1 MFLLKN
7 LVSSISKVTQDLGNI
22 VSITPVVNTGSS
34 VNVNVSDINIANVST
49 TGLLSNVISTVTDT
63 VSHTSTDLVSNVVG
77 TVTGTVGSTSP
88 IDTVTN
94 IIGGVTGGV
103 TGNPLEVVT
112 DIIGGVTGGVV
123 GGTSPI
129 SPVIDVVQGGIDILQ
144 GVESLKTEI
153 INTGIDTVA
162 DTIIGVLP
170 QAEHPVSEIA
180 DLGTLTFETSRDTVN
195 GALEVVSDLVGGDI
209 QGATE
214 NATGI
219 LGTLIQ
225 NGSTATG
232 IVTDILGGVTGTI
245 GGVTGGVDGNPLEV
259 ITDIIGSVTGGVGG
273 DNPLGVVTDI
283 IGGVTGGI
291 IGGGTSPI
299 SPVID
304 VVQGGIDILQGVES
318 LKTEIINTGIDT
330 VADTIIGVL
339 PQAEHPV
346 SEIADLG
353 TLTFET
359 SRDTVN
365 GALEVV
371 SDLVGGDIQG
381 ATENATGILGT
392 LIQNGSTATGI
403 VTDILGGVTGTIG
416 GVTGGIGGD
425 NPLGV
430 VTDII
435 GGVTGGIGGDNPLGV
450 VTDIIGGVTGGIG
463 GDNPLGVVT
472 DIIGGVTGGIGGD
485 NPLGVVTDIIGG
497 VTGGIGGDNPL
508 GVVTDIIGGVTGGI
522 IGGGTSPISPVI
534 DVVQGGIDILQGVES
549 LKTEIINTGIDTVA
563 DTIIGILPQAEHPV
577 SEIADLGTLTFETSR
592 DTVNGALEVV
602 SDLVGGDIQGATE
615 SATGILDT
623 LITNGTTATGL
634 VTEIIGGVTGTIGGV
649 TGGDSP
655 LGLVTDLL
663 GGLTGSVGG
672 DSPLGV
678 VTDLL
683 GGLTGSVGGDSPLGV
698 VTDLLGGLTG
708 GVTGGT
714 DNPIGIVTDIVGSL
728 TGGVTGEGSLD
739 VISNL
744 LGGLTGGSLLG
755 GVTSTVSSVTNTTH
769 TIVPTSL
776 LTDNFLEN
784 SFNTV

>member
-22 VSITPVVNTGSS
+22 ISVNTTVTGGSS
-34 VNVNVSDINIANVST
+34 VEGQISTSGLLSDTLSTVTNTLTTTT
-49 TGLLSNVISTVTDT
+49 TGLISDTVSTVTG
-63 VSHTSTDLVSNVVG
+63 SI
-77 TVTGTVGSTSP
+77 GSTSP
-88 IDTVTN
+88 VDTVTN
-94 IIGGVTGGV
+94 IIGGVTGGID
-103 TGNPLEVVT
+103 L
-112 DIIGGVTGGVV
+112 
-123 GGTSPI
+123 GTSPI

-153 INTGIDTVA
+153 INTGIETVA

-170 QAEHPVSEIA
+170 QTEHPVSEIADLGTLTFETSRDTVNGTLEVISDLVGGDIQGATESATGVVETLITNGTTATGIVTEVVGSITDVVGGVTGGVDGNPLEVITDIIGGVTGGVDGNPLEVITDIIGGVTGGVDGNPLEVITDIIGGVTGGIGDGTSPISPVIDVVQGGIDIVQGVESLKTEIINTGIDTVADTIIGILPQTEYPVSDLA

-214 NATGI
+214 SATGI
-219 LGTLIQ
+219 LDTLIT
-225 NGSTATG
+225 NGTTATG
-232 IVTDILGGVTGTI
+232 IINNIIGGATSGDSPLGVVTDII

-259 ITDIIGSVTGGVGG
+259 ITDIIGGVTGGVDG
-273 DNPLGVVTDI
+273 NPLEVITDI
-283 IGGVTGGI
+283 IGGVTGGVD
-291 IGGGTSPI
+291 GNP
-299 SPVID
+299 
-304 VVQGGIDILQGVES
+304 
-318 LKTEIINTGIDT
+318 
-330 VADTIIGVL
+330 
-339 PQAEHPV
+339 
-346 SEIADLG
+346 
-353 TLTFET
+353 
-359 SRDTVN
+359 
-365 GALEVV
+365 LEV
-371 SDLVGGDIQG
+371 I
-381 ATENATGILGT
+381 
-392 LIQNGSTATGI
+392 
-403 VTDILGGVTGTIG
+403 
-416 GVTGGIGGD
+416 
-425 NPLGV
+425 
-430 VTDII
+430 TDII
-435 GGVTGGIGGDNPLGV
+435 GGVTGGVDGNPLEV
-450 VTDIIGGVTGGIG
+450 ITDIIGGVTGG
-463 GDNPLGVVT
+463 
-472 DIIGGVTGGIGGD
+472 
-485 NPLGVVTDIIGG
+485 
-497 VTGGIGGDNPL
+497 
-508 GVVTDIIGGVTGGI
+508 

-634 VTEIIGGVTGTIGGV
+634 VTEIIGGLTGTIGGV
-649 TGGDSP
+649 TGGDSS

-663 GGLTGSVGG
+663 GGLTGSVDG
-672 DSPLGV
+672 DSPLG
-678 VTDLL
+678 L
-683 GGLTGSVGGDSPLGV
+683 

-728 TGGVTGEGSLD
+728 TGGVTGEGGLD

-755 GVTSTVSSVTNTTH
+755 GVTSTVSNVTNTTH

>member
-1 MFLLKN
+1 MCLVYQVKTSCFFSTHHISTSGLLSDT
-7 LVSSISKVTQDLGNI
+7 LSTA
-22 VSITPVVNTGSS
+22 TNTLTTT
-34 VNVNVSDINIANVST
+34 T
-49 TGLLSNVISTVTDT
+49 TGL
-63 VSHTSTDLVSNVVG
+63 VSNAVG
-77 TVTGTVGSTSP
+77 TVTGSIGSTSP
-88 IDTVTN
+88 VDTVTNIIGGVTGGISSGNPLETVTN

-103 TGNPLEVVT
+103 T
-112 DIIGGVTGGVV
+112 

-144 GVESLKTEI
+144 GVESLKTDI
-153 INTGIDTVA
+153 INTGIETVA
-162 DTIIGVLP
+162 GTIIGVLP
-170 QAEHPVSEIA
+170 QTEHPVSEIA

-209 QGATE
+209 SGATAS
-214 NATGI
+214 ATGI
-219 LGTLIQ
+219 VETLIN
-225 NGSTATG
+225 NGTTATG
-232 IVTDILGGVTGTI
+232 IVTGVVGSVTDVVGGVTGGVGGNPLEVVTDII
-245 GGVTGGVDGNPLEV
+245 GGVTGGVGGNPLE
-259 ITDIIGSVTGGVGG
+259 
-273 DNPLGVVTDI
+273 VVTDI

-291 IGGGTSPI
+291 GGGTSPI
-299 SPVID
+299 SPVVD

-330 VADTIIGVL
+330 VADTIISIL
-339 PQAEHPV
+339 PQTEHPV

-371 SDLVGGDIQG
+371 SDLVGGDISG
-381 ATENATGILGT
+381 ATESATGILGT
-392 LIQNGSTATGI
+392 LITNGSTATGL
-403 VTDILGGVTGTIG
+403 VTEILGGVTGTIG
-416 GVTGGIGGD
+416 GVTGGVGGNPLEIVTDIIGGVTGGVGG
-425 NPLGV
+425 NPLEVVTDIIGGVTGGVGGNPLEVVTDIIGGVTGGVGGNPLEV

-435 GGVTGGIGGDNPLGV
+435 GGVTGGIGG
-450 VTDIIGGVTGGIG
+450 
-463 GDNPLGVVT
+463 
-472 DIIGGVTGGIGGD
+472 
-485 NPLGVVTDIIGG
+485 
-497 VTGGIGGDNPL
+497 
-508 GVVTDIIGGVTGGI
+508 
-522 IGGGTSPISPVI
+522 GTSPISPVV

-549 LKTEIINTGIDTVA
+549 LKTDIINTGIDTVA
-563 DTIIGILPQAEHPV
+563 DTIIGILPQVEHPV

-602 SDLVGGDIQGATE
+602 SDLVGGDISGATE
-615 SATGILDT
+615 SASGILGT
-623 LITNGTTATGL
+623 LITNGSTATGL
-634 VTEIIGGVTGTIGGV
+634 VTEILGGVTGTIGGV
-649 TGGDSP
+649 T
-655 LGLVTDLL
+655 
-663 GGLTGSVGG
+663 GG

-728 TGGVTGEGSLD
+728 TGGVTGQGGLD

-769 TIVPTSL
+769 TIVPQSL
-776 LTDNFLEN
+776 LTDNFLDN
-784 SFNTV
+784 SFHTV

>member
-1 MFLLKN
+1 MFLLKT

-22 VSITPVVNTGSS
+22 ISVNTNVTGGSS
-34 VNVNVSDINIANVST
+34 VDGHISTSGLLSDTLSTATNTLTTTT
-49 TGLLSNVISTVTDT
+49 TGL
-63 VSHTSTDLVSNVVG
+63 VSDAVG
-77 TVTGTVGSTSP
+77 TVTGSIGSTSP
-88 IDTVTN
+88 VDTVTN
-94 IIGGVTGGV
+94 IIGGVTGGISG
-103 TGNPLEVVT
+103 GNPLETVT
-112 DIIGGVTGGVV
+112 NIIGGVTGGIDL
-123 GGTSPI
+123 GTSPI
-129 SPVIDVVQGGIDILQ
+129 APVIDVVQGGIDILQ

-153 INTGIDTVA
+153 INTGIETVA
-162 DTIIGVLP
+162 DAIIGVLP
-170 QAEHPVSEIA
+170 QTEHPVSEIA

-214 NATGI
+214 SATGI
-219 LGTLIQ
+219 LDTLIT
-225 NGSTATG
+225 NGTTATG
-232 IVTDILGGVTGTI
+232 IVTGVVGSVTDVVGGVTGGVDGNPLEVITDII

-259 ITDIIGSVTGGVGG
+259 ITDIIG
-273 DNPLGVVTDI
+273 
-283 IGGVTGGI
+283 GVTGG

-330 VADTIIGVL
+330 VADTIISIL
-339 PQAEHPV
+339 PQTEHPV
-346 SEIADLG
+346 SDLADLG

-365 GALEVV
+365 GALETV

-381 ATENATGILGT
+381 ATESATGILGT
-392 LIQNGSTATGI
+392 LITNGTTATGI
-403 VTDILGGVTGTIG
+403 VNNIIG
-416 GVTGGIGGD
+416 GVTSGD
-425 NPLGV
+425 SPLGV

-435 GGVTGGIGGDNPLGV
+435 GGVTGGVGGNPLEV
-450 VTDIIGGVTGGIG
+450 ITDIIGGVTGGVDG
-463 GDNPLGVVT
+463 NPLEVIT
-472 DIIGGVTGGIGGD
+472 DIIGGVTGG
-485 NPLGVVTDIIGG
+485 
-497 VTGGIGGDNPL
+497 
-508 GVVTDIIGGVTGGI
+508 

-634 VTEIIGGVTGTIGGV
+634 LTEILGGVTGTIGGA
-649 TGGDSP
+649 
-655 LGLVTDLL
+655 
-663 GGLTGSVGG
+663 
-672 DSPLGV
+672 
-678 VTDLL
+678 
-683 GGLTGSVGGDSPLGV
+683 TGSVGGDSPLGV

-708 GVTGGT
+708 GVTGGDSPLGVVT
-714 DNPIGIVTDIVGSL
+714 DLLGGVTGGVGGDNPIGIVTDIVGSL
-728 TGGVTGEGSLD
+728 TGGVTGGSGLD

-769 TIVPTSL
+769 TIVPSSL

>member
-49 TGLLSNVISTVTDT
+49 TSLLSNVISTVTDT
-63 VSHTSTDLVSNVVG
+63 VSNTTTDLVSNVVG
-77 TVTGTVGSTSP
+77 TVTGTVGSTNP

-153 INTGIDTVA
+153 INTGIETVA
-162 DTIIGVLP
+162 DAVIGVLP

-214 NATGI
+214 SATGI
-219 LGTLIQ
+219 LDTLIT
-225 NGSTATG
+225 NGTTATG
-232 IVTDILGGVTGTI
+232 IVTGVAGSVTDVI

-259 ITDIIGSVTGGVGG
+259 ITDIIGGVTGGVGG

-435 GGVTGGIGGDNPLGV
+435 GGI
-450 VTDIIGGVTGGIG
+450 
-463 GDNPLGVVT
+463 
-472 DIIGGVTGGIGGD
+472 TGGIGGD

>member
-1 MFLLKN
+1 MFLLTN
-7 LVSSISKVTQDLGNI
+7 LVSSISKITQDLGNI
-22 VSITPVVNTGSS
+22 VSVNTTVTGSS
-34 VNVNVSDINIANVST
+34 SIEGQIST
-49 TGLLSNVISTVTDT
+49 SGLLSDTLSTVTNT
-63 VSHTSTDLVSNVVG
+63 LTTTTIGLVSDAVG
-77 TVTGTVGSTSP
+77 TVTGNIGSTSP
-88 IDTVTN
+88 VDTVTN
-94 IIGGVTGGV
+94 IIGGVTGGID
-103 TGNPLEVVT
+103 L
-112 DIIGGVTGGVV
+112 
-123 GGTSPI
+123 GTSPI
-129 SPVIDVVQGGIDILQ
+129 APVIDVVQGGIDILQ

-170 QAEHPVSEIA
+170 QTEHPVSEIADLGTLTFETSRDTVNGTLEVISDLVGGDIQGATESATGVVETLITNGTTATGIVTDVVGSITDVVGGVTGGVDGNPLEVITDIIGGVTGGVDVNPLEVITDIIGGVTGGIGDGTSPIAPVIDVVQGGIDILQGVESLKTEIINTGIDTVADTIIGILPQTEYPVSDLA

-214 NATGI
+214 SATGI
-219 LGTLIQ
+219 LDTLIT
-225 NGSTATG
+225 NGTTATG
-232 IVTDILGGVTGTI
+232 IINNIIGGATSGDSPLGVVTDIIGGVTGGVSGNPLEIVTDII

-259 ITDIIGSVTGGVGG
+259 ITDIIGGVTGGVDG
-273 DNPLGVVTDI
+273 NPLEVITDI
-283 IGGVTGGI
+283 IGGVTGGVDGNPLEVI
-291 IGGGTSPI
+291 TDIIGGVTGGIGGGTSPI

-330 VADTIIGVL
+330 VADTII
-339 PQAEHPV
+339 
-346 SEIADLG
+346 S
-353 TLTFET
+353 
-359 SRDTVN
+359 
-365 GALEVV
+365 
-371 SDLVGGDIQG
+371 
-381 ATENATGILGT
+381 
-392 LIQNGSTATGI
+392 
-403 VTDILGGVTGTIG
+403 
-416 GVTGGIGGD
+416 
-425 NPLGV
+425 
-430 VTDII
+430 
-435 GGVTGGIGGDNPLGV
+435 
-450 VTDIIGGVTGGIG
+450 
-463 GDNPLGVVT
+463 
-472 DIIGGVTGGIGGD
+472 
-485 NPLGVVTDIIGG
+485 
-497 VTGGIGGDNPL
+497 
-508 GVVTDIIGGVTGGI
+508 
-522 IGGGTSPISPVI
+522 
-534 DVVQGGIDILQGVES
+534 
-549 LKTEIINTGIDTVA
+549 
-563 DTIIGILPQAEHPV
+563 ILPQAEHPV
-577 SEIADLGTLTFETSR
+577 SELADLGTLTFETSR

-634 VTEIIGGVTGTIGGV
+634 VTEIIGGLTGTIGGV
-649 TGGDSP
+649 TGGDSS

-663 GGLTGSVGG
+663 GGLTGSVDG
-672 DSPLGV
+672 DNPLG
-678 VTDLL
+678 L
-683 GGLTGSVGGDSPLGV
+683 

-728 TGGVTGEGSLD
+728 TGGVTGEGGLD

>member
-1 MFLLKN
+1 MFLLKT

-22 VSITPVVNTGSS
+22 ISVNTNVTGGSS
-34 VNVNVSDINIANVST
+34 VDGHISTSGLLSDTLSTATNTLTTTT
-49 TGLLSNVISTVTDT
+49 TGL
-63 VSHTSTDLVSNVVG
+63 VSDAVG
-77 TVTGTVGSTSP
+77 TVTGSIGSTSP
-88 IDTVTN
+88 VDTVTN
-94 IIGGVTGGV
+94 IIGGVTGGI
-103 TGNPLEVVT
+103 
-112 DIIGGVTGGVV
+112 DR
-123 GGTSPI
+123 GTSPI
-129 SPVIDVVQGGIDILQ
+129 APVIDVVQGGIDILQ

-153 INTGIDTVA
+153 INTGIETVA
-162 DTIIGVLP
+162 DAIIGVLP
-170 QAEHPVSEIA
+170 QTEHPVSEIA

-214 NATGI
+214 STTGI
-219 LGTLIQ
+219 LDTLIT
-225 NGSTATG
+225 NGTTATG
-232 IVTDILGGVTGTI
+232 IVTGVVGSVTDVVGGVTGGVNGNPLEVITDII

-259 ITDIIGSVTGGVGG
+259 ITDIIG
-273 DNPLGVVTDI
+273 
-283 IGGVTGGI
+283 GVTGG

-330 VADTIIGVL
+330 VADTIISIL
-339 PQAEHPV
+339 PQTEHPV
-346 SEIADLG
+346 SDLADLG

-365 GALEVV
+365 GALETV

-381 ATENATGILGT
+381 ATESATGILDT
-392 LIQNGSTATGI
+392 LITNGTTATGI
-403 VTDILGGVTGTIG
+403 VNNIIG
-416 GVTGGIGGD
+416 GVTSGD
-425 NPLGV
+425 SPLGV

-435 GGVTGGIGGDNPLGV
+435 GGVTGGVGGNPLEV
-450 VTDIIGGVTGGIG
+450 ITDIIGGVTGGVDG
-463 GDNPLGVVT
+463 NPLEVIT
-472 DIIGGVTGGIGGD
+472 DIIGGVTGGVDG
-485 NPLGVVTDIIGG
+485 NPLEVITDIIGG
-497 VTGGIGGDNPL
+497 VTGG
-508 GVVTDIIGGVTGGI
+508 

-602 SDLVGGDIQGATE
+602 SDLVGGDIQSATE
-615 SATGILDT
+615 SATGILGT

-634 VTEIIGGVTGTIGGV
+634 LTEILGGVTGTIGGA
-649 TGGDSP
+649 
-655 LGLVTDLL
+655 
-663 GGLTGSVGG
+663 
-672 DSPLGV
+672 
-678 VTDLL
+678 
-683 GGLTGSVGGDSPLGV
+683 TGSVGGDSPLGV

-708 GVTGGT
+708 GVTGGESPLGVVT
-714 DNPIGIVTDIVGSL
+714 DLLGGLTGGVTGGVGGENPIGIVTDIVGSL
-728 TGGVTGEGSLD
+728 TGDVTGGSGLD

-769 TIVPTSL
+769 TIVPSSL

>member
-1 MFLLKN
+1 M
-7 LVSSISKVTQDLGNI
+7 I
-22 VSITPVVNTGSS
+22 
-34 VNVNVSDINIANVST
+34 
-49 TGLLSNVISTVTDT
+49 
-63 VSHTSTDLVSNVVG
+63 
-77 TVTGTVGSTSP
+77 
-88 IDTVTN
+88 
-94 IIGGVTGGV
+94 
-103 TGNPLEVVT
+103 
-112 DIIGGVTGGVV
+112 
-123 GGTSPI
+123 
-129 SPVIDVVQGGIDILQ
+129 
-144 GVESLKTEI
+144 
-153 INTGIDTVA
+153 
-162 DTIIGVLP
+162 
-170 QAEHPVSEIA
+170 
-180 DLGTLTFETSRDTVN
+180 
-195 GALEVVSDLVGGDI
+195 
-209 QGATE
+209 
-214 NATGI
+214 
-219 LGTLIQ
+219 
-225 NGSTATG
+225 
-232 IVTDILGGVTGTI
+232 
-245 GGVTGGVDGNPLEV
+245 
-259 ITDIIGSVTGGVGG
+259 
-273 DNPLGVVTDI
+273 TDI

-435 GGVTGGIGGDNPLGV
+435 GGVTGGIGGDNS
-450 VTDIIGGVTGGIG
+450 
-463 GDNPLGVVT
+463 LGVVT

-534 DVVQGGIDILQGVES
+534 DIVQGGIDILQGVES

-563 DTIIGILPQAEHPV
+563 DTIIGIFPQAEHPV

>member
-63 VSHTSTDLVSNVVG
+63 VSHTTTDLVSNVVG
-77 TVTGTVGSTSP
+77 TVTGTVGSTNP

-153 INTGIDTVA
+153 INTGIETVA
-162 DTIIGVLP
+162 DAVIGVLP

-214 NATGI
+214 SATGI
-219 LGTLIQ
+219 LDTLIT
-225 NGSTATG
+225 NGTTATG
-232 IVTDILGGVTGTI
+232 IVTGVVGSVTDVI

-259 ITDIIGSVTGGVGG
+259 ITDIIGGVTGGVGG

-403 VTDILGGVTGTIG
+403 VTDILGGVTGT
-416 GVTGGIGGD
+416 
-425 NPLGV
+425 
-430 VTDII
+430 
-435 GGVTGGIGGDNPLGV
+435 
-450 VTDIIGGVTGGIG
+450 IGGVTGGIG

-663 GGLTGSVGG
+663 GGLTGSVG
-672 DSPLGV
+672 
-678 VTDLL
+678 
-683 GGLTGSVGGDSPLGV
+683 LTRWC
-698 VTDLLGGLTG
+698 
-708 GVTGGT
+708 
-714 DNPIGIVTDIVGSL
+714 
-728 TGGVTGEGSLD
+728 
-739 VISNL
+739 
-744 LGGLTGGSLLG
+744 
-755 GVTSTVSSVTNTTH
+755 
-769 TIVPTSL
+769 
-776 LTDNFLEN
+776 NFY
-784 SFNTV
+784 SI

>member
-22 VSITPVVNTGSS
+22 ISVNTNVTGGSTVDGHIS
-34 VNVNVSDINIANVST
+34 TSGLLSDTLSTATNTLTTTT
-49 TGLLSNVISTVTDT
+49 TGL
-63 VSHTSTDLVSNVVG
+63 VSDAVG
-77 TVTGTVGSTSP
+77 TVTGSIGSTSP
-88 IDTVTN
+88 VDTVTN
-94 IIGGVTGGV
+94 IIGGVTGGISG
-103 TGNPLEVVT
+103 GNPLETVT
-112 DIIGGVTGGVV
+112 NIIGGVTGG
-123 GGTSPI
+123 
-129 SPVIDVVQGGIDILQ
+129 
-144 GVESLKTEI
+144 
-153 INTGIDTVA
+153 
-162 DTIIGVLP
+162 
-170 QAEHPVSEIA
+170 
-180 DLGTLTFETSRDTVN
+180 
-195 GALEVVSDLVGGDI
+195 
-209 QGATE
+209 
-214 NATGI
+214 
-219 LGTLIQ
+219 
-225 NGSTATG
+225 
-232 IVTDILGGVTGTI
+232 
-245 GGVTGGVDGNPLEV
+245 
-259 ITDIIGSVTGGVGG
+259 
-273 DNPLGVVTDI
+273 
-283 IGGVTGGI
+283 

-339 PQAEHPV
+339 PQTEHPV

-381 ATENATGILGT
+381 ATESATGIVET
-392 LIQNGSTATGI
+392 LINNGTTATGI
-403 VTDILGGVTGTIG
+403 VTGVVGSVTDVVGGVTGGVDGNPLEVITDIIG
-416 GVTGGIGGD
+416 GVTGGVDG
-425 NPLGV
+425 NPLEV
-430 VTDII
+430 ITDII
-435 GGVTGGIGGDNPLGV
+435 GGVTGGIGGGTSPISPVIDVVQGGIDILQGVESLKTEIINTGIDTVADTIIGILPQTEHPVSDLADLGTLTFETSRDTVNGALEVVSDLVGGDIQGATESATGILGTLITNGTTATGIVNNIIGGVTGGVDGSPLDVITNIIGGVTGGVDGNPLEVITDIIGGV
-450 VTDIIGGVTGGIG
+450 TGGVDGNPLEVITDIIGGVTGGIDG
-463 GDNPLGVVT
+463 NPLEVIT
-472 DIIGGVTGGIGGD
+472 DIIGGVTGGVDG
-485 NPLGVVTDIIGG
+485 NPLEVITDIIGG
-497 VTGGIGGDNPL
+497 VTGG
-508 GVVTDIIGGVTGGI
+508 

-649 TGGDSP
+649 TGGDSS
-655 LGLVTDLL
+655 LGLLTDLL

-672 DSPLGV
+672 DS
-678 VTDLL
+678 
-683 GGLTGSVGGDSPLGV
+683 SLGV

-728 TGGVTGEGSLD
+728 TGGVTTGEGGLD

-776 LTDNFLEN
+776 LTDSFLEN

>member
-1 MFLLKN
+1 MFLLKT

-22 VSITPVVNTGSS
+22 ISVNTNVTGGSS
-34 VNVNVSDINIANVST
+34 VDGHISTSGLLSDTLSTATNTLTTTT
-49 TGLLSNVISTVTDT
+49 TGL
-63 VSHTSTDLVSNVVG
+63 VSDAVG
-77 TVTGTVGSTSP
+77 TVTGSIGSTSP
-88 IDTVTN
+88 VDTVTN
-94 IIGGVTGGV
+94 IIGGVTGGISG
-103 TGNPLEVVT
+103 GNPLETVT
-112 DIIGGVTGGVV
+112 NIIGGVTGGIDL
-123 GGTSPI
+123 GTSPI
-129 SPVIDVVQGGIDILQ
+129 APVIDVVQGGIDILQ

-153 INTGIDTVA
+153 INTGIETVA
-162 DTIIGVLP
+162 DAIIGVLP
-170 QAEHPVSEIA
+170 QTEHPVSEIA

-214 NATGI
+214 SATGI
-219 LGTLIQ
+219 LDTLIT
-225 NGSTATG
+225 NGTTATG
-232 IVTDILGGVTGTI
+232 IVTGVVGSVTDVV

-259 ITDIIGSVTGGVGG
+259 ITDIIGGVTGGIDG
-273 DNPLGVVTDI
+273 NPLEVITDI
-283 IGGVTGGI
+283 IGGVTGG

-330 VADTIIGVL
+330 VADTIISIL
-339 PQAEHPV
+339 PQTEHPV
-346 SEIADLG
+346 SDLADLG

-365 GALEVV
+365 GALETV

-381 ATENATGILGT
+381 ATESATGILDT
-392 LIQNGSTATGI
+392 LITNGTTATGI
-403 VTDILGGVTGTIG
+403 VNNIIG
-416 GVTGGIGGD
+416 GVTSGD
-425 NPLGV
+425 SPLGV

-435 GGVTGGIGGDNPLGV
+435 GGVTGGVGGNPLEV
-450 VTDIIGGVTGGIG
+450 ITDIIGGVTGGVDG
-463 GDNPLGVVT
+463 NPLEVIT
-472 DIIGGVTGGIGGD
+472 DIIGGVTGGVDG
-485 NPLGVVTDIIGG
+485 NPLEVITDIIGG
-497 VTGGIGGDNPL
+497 VTGG
-508 GVVTDIIGGVTGGI
+508 

-634 VTEIIGGVTGTIGGV
+634 LTEILGGVTGTIGGA
-649 TGGDSP
+649 
-655 LGLVTDLL
+655 
-663 GGLTGSVGG
+663 
-672 DSPLGV
+672 
-678 VTDLL
+678 
-683 GGLTGSVGGDSPLGV
+683 TGSVGGDSPLGV

-708 GVTGGT
+708 GVTGGESPLGVVT
-714 DNPIGIVTDIVGSL
+714 DLLGGLTGGVTGGVGGDNPIGIVTDIVGSL
-728 TGGVTGEGSLD
+728 TGGVTGGSGLD

-769 TIVPTSL
+769 TIVPSSL

>member
-7 LVSSISKVTQDLGNI
+7 LVSSISKVTQDLGNV
-22 VSITPVVNTGSS
+22 VSVNTNVTGGSS
-34 VNVNVSDINIANVST
+34 IDGHIST
-49 TGLLSNVISTVTDT
+49 SGLLSNVISTATNTVT
-63 VSHTSTDLVSNVVG
+63 HTTTGLVSDVVG
-77 TVTGTVGSTSP
+77 TVTGAVGSTNP
-88 IDTVTN
+88 LETVTN
-94 IIGGVTGGV
+94 VVGGVTGG
-103 TGNPLEVVT
+103 LL
-112 DIIGGVTGGVV
+112 GGVSGGIDL
-123 GGTSPI
+123 GTSPI
-129 SPVIDVVQGGIDILQ
+129 APVIDVVQGGIDILQ

-153 INTGIDTVA
+153 INTGIETVA
-162 DTIIGVLP
+162 GTVIGVLP
-170 QAEHPVSEIA
+170 QTEHPVSEIA
-180 DLGTLTFETSRDTVN
+180 ELGTLTFETSRDTVN

-209 QGATE
+209 SGATAS
-214 NATGI
+214 ATGI
-219 LGTLIQ
+219 VETLIN
-225 NGSTATG
+225 NGTTATG
-232 IVTDILGGVTGTI
+232 IVTGVVGSVTDVVGGVTGGVDGNPLEVITDII

-259 ITDIIGSVTGGVGG
+259 ITDIIG
-273 DNPLGVVTDI
+273 
-283 IGGVTGGI
+283 GVTGG

-330 VADTIIGVL
+330 VADTIISIL
-339 PQAEHPV
+339 PQTEHPV
-346 SEIADLG
+346 SDLADLG

-381 ATENATGILGT
+381 ATESATGILGT
-392 LIQNGSTATGI
+392 LINNGTTAAGIITGVVGS
-403 VTDILGGVTGTIG
+403 VTDVVG
-416 GVTGGIGGD
+416 GVTGGVGG
-425 NPLGV
+425 NPLEV

-435 GGVTGGIGGDNPLGV
+435 GGVTGGVGGNPLEV
-450 VTDIIGGVTGGIG
+450 VTDIIGGVTGGVG
-463 GDNPLGVVT
+463 GNPLEVVT
-472 DIIGGVTGGIGGD
+472 DIIGGVTGGVGG
-485 NPLGVVTDIIGG
+485 NPLEVITDIIGG
-497 VTGGIGGDNPL
+497 VTGG
-508 GVVTDIIGGVTGGI
+508 

-615 SATGILDT
+615 SATGILGT
-623 LITNGTTATGL
+623 LITNGSTATGL
-634 VTEIIGGVTGTIGGV
+634 VTEILGGVTGTIGGA
-649 TGGDSP
+649 TGGI
-655 LGLVTDLL
+655 
-663 GGLTGSVGG
+663 
-672 DSPLGV
+672 
-678 VTDLL
+678 
-683 GGLTGSVGGDSPLGV
+683 GGDSPLGV

-708 GVTGGT
+708 GVTGGESPLGVVT
-714 DNPIGIVTDIVGSL
+714 DLLGGLTGGVTGGVGGDNPIGIVTDIVGSL

>member
-22 VSITPVVNTGSS
+22 ISVNTNVTGGSS
-34 VNVNVSDINIANVST
+34 VDGHISTSGLLSDTLSTVTNTLTSTT
-49 TGLLSNVISTVTDT
+49 TGL
-63 VSHTSTDLVSNVVG
+63 VSDVAG
-77 TVTGTVGSTSP
+77 TVTGSIGSTSP
-88 IDTVTN
+88 VDTVTN
-94 IIGGVTGGV
+94 IIGGVTGGISGGNPLEAV
-103 TGNPLEVVT
+103 TNIIGGVTGGIGGGTSPISPVVEVVQGGIDILQGVESLKTEIINTGIDTVADTIIGALPQTEHPVSEIADLGTLTFETSRDTVNGTLEVISDLVGGDIQGATESATGVIETLITNGTTATGIVTEVVGSITDVVGGVDGNPLEVIT
-112 DIIGGVTGGVV
+112 DIIGGVTGGVDGNPLEV
-123 GGTSPI
+123 ITDIIGGVTGGIGDGTSPI
-129 SPVIDVVQGGIDILQ
+129 APVIDVVQGGIDILQ

-162 DTIIGVLP
+162 DTIIGILP
-170 QAEHPVSEIA
+170 QTEYPVSDLA

-214 NATGI
+214 SATGI
-219 LGTLIQ
+219 LGTLVT

-232 IVTDILGGVTGTI
+232 IVNNIIGGVTSGDSPLGVVTDIIGGVTGGVGGNPLEVITDII

-259 ITDIIGSVTGGVGG
+259 ITDIIGGVTGGVDG
-273 DNPLGVVTDI
+273 NPLEVITDI
-283 IGGVTGGI
+283 IGGVTGG

-330 VADTIIGVL
+330 VADTII
-339 PQAEHPV
+339 
-346 SEIADLG
+346 S
-353 TLTFET
+353 
-359 SRDTVN
+359 
-365 GALEVV
+365 
-371 SDLVGGDIQG
+371 
-381 ATENATGILGT
+381 
-392 LIQNGSTATGI
+392 
-403 VTDILGGVTGTIG
+403 
-416 GVTGGIGGD
+416 
-425 NPLGV
+425 
-430 VTDII
+430 II
-435 GGVTGGIGGDNPLGV
+435 
-450 VTDIIGGVTGGIG
+450 
-463 GDNPLGVVT
+463 
-472 DIIGGVTGGIGGD
+472 
-485 NPLGVVTDIIGG
+485 
-497 VTGGIGGDNPL
+497 
-508 GVVTDIIGGVTGGI
+508 
-522 IGGGTSPISPVI
+522 
-534 DVVQGGIDILQGVES
+534 
-549 LKTEIINTGIDTVA
+549 
-563 DTIIGILPQAEHPV
+563 PQAEHPV

-634 VTEIIGGVTGTIGGV
+634 VTEIVGGLTGTIGGV
-649 TGGDSP
+649 TGGDSS

-663 GGLTGSVGG
+663 GGLTGS
-672 DSPLGV
+672 
-678 VTDLL
+678 
-683 GGLTGSVGGDSPLGV
+683 
-698 VTDLLGGLTG
+698 
-708 GVTGGT
+708 VTGGT

-728 TGGVTGEGSLD
+728 TGGVTGEGGLD

>member
-49 TGLLSNVISTVTDT
+49 TSLLSNVISTVTDT
-63 VSHTSTDLVSNVVG
+63 VSNTTTDLVSNVVG
-77 TVTGTVGSTSP
+77 TVTGTVGSTNP

-153 INTGIDTVA
+153 INTGIETVA
-162 DTIIGVLP
+162 DAVIGV
-170 QAEHPVSEIA
+170 
-180 DLGTLTFETSRDTVN
+180 
-195 GALEVVSDLVGGDI
+195 
-209 QGATE
+209 
-214 NATGI
+214 
-219 LGTLIQ
+219 
-225 NGSTATG
+225 
-232 IVTDILGGVTGTI
+232 
-245 GGVTGGVDGNPLEV
+245 
-259 ITDIIGSVTGGVGG
+259 
-273 DNPLGVVTDI
+273 
-283 IGGVTGGI
+283 
-291 IGGGTSPI
+291 
-299 SPVID
+299 
-304 VVQGGIDILQGVES
+304 
-318 LKTEIINTGIDT
+318 
-330 VADTIIGVL
+330 
-339 PQAEHPV
+339 
-346 SEIADLG
+346 
-353 TLTFET
+353 
-359 SRDTVN
+359 
-365 GALEVV
+365 
-371 SDLVGGDIQG
+371 
-381 ATENATGILGT
+381 
-392 LIQNGSTATGI
+392 
-403 VTDILGGVTGTIG
+403 
-416 GVTGGIGGD
+416 
-425 NPLGV
+425 
-430 VTDII
+430 
-435 GGVTGGIGGDNPLGV
+435 
-450 VTDIIGGVTGGIG
+450 
-463 GDNPLGVVT
+463 
-472 DIIGGVTGGIGGD
+472 
-485 NPLGVVTDIIGG
+485 
-497 VTGGIGGDNPL
+497 
-508 GVVTDIIGGVTGGI
+508 
-522 IGGGTSPISPVI
+522 
-534 DVVQGGIDILQGVES
+534 
-549 LKTEIINTGIDTVA
+549 
-563 DTIIGILPQAEHPV
+563 LPQAEHPV

-784 SFNTV
+784 SFNTGQSKT

>member
-22 VSITPVVNTGSS
+22 ISVNTNVTGGSS
-34 VNVNVSDINIANVST
+34 IDGHISTSGLLANTLSTATNTLTTTT
-49 TGLLSNVISTVTDT
+49 TGL
-63 VSHTSTDLVSNVVG
+63 VSDAVG
-77 TVTGTVGSTSP
+77 TVTGSIGSTSP
-88 IDTVTN
+88 VDTVTN
-94 IIGGVTGGV
+94 IIGGVTGGISG
-103 TGNPLEVVT
+103 GNPLETVT
-112 DIIGGVTGGVV
+112 NIIGGVTGGI

-153 INTGIDTVA
+153 INTGIETVA

-170 QAEHPVSEIA
+170 QTEHPVSEIADLGTLTFETSRDTVNGTLEVISDLVGGDIQGATESATGVVETLITNGTTATGIVTEVVGSITDVVGGVTGGVDGNPLEVITDIIGGVTGGVDGNPLEVITDIIGGVTGGIDGNPLEVITDIIGGVTGGVDGNPLEVITDIIGGVTGGIGGGTSPISPVIDVVQGGIDILQGVESLKTDIINTGIDTVADTIIGILPQTEHPVSDLA

-214 NATGI
+214 SATGI
-219 LGTLIQ
+219 LDTLIT
-225 NGSTATG
+225 NGTTATG
-232 IVTDILGGVTGTI
+232 IVNNII

-259 ITDIIGSVTGGVGG
+259 ITDIIGGVTGGVDG
-273 DNPLGVVTDI
+273 NPLEVITDI
-283 IGGVTGGI
+283 IGGVTGGVDGNPLEVI
-291 IGGGTSPI
+291 TDIIGGVTGGVDGNPLEVITDIIGGVTGGIGGGTSPI

-304 VVQGGIDILQGVES
+304 VI
-318 LKTEIINTGIDT
+318 
-330 VADTIIGVL
+330 
-339 PQAEHPV
+339 
-346 SEIADLG
+346 
-353 TLTFET
+353 
-359 SRDTVN
+359 
-365 GALEVV
+365 
-371 SDLVGGDIQG
+371 
-381 ATENATGILGT
+381 
-392 LIQNGSTATGI
+392 
-403 VTDILGGVTGTIG
+403 
-416 GVTGGIGGD
+416 
-425 NPLGV
+425 
-430 VTDII
+430 
-435 GGVTGGIGGDNPLGV
+435 
-450 VTDIIGGVTGGIG
+450 
-463 GDNPLGVVT
+463 
-472 DIIGGVTGGIGGD
+472 
-485 NPLGVVTDIIGG
+485 
-497 VTGGIGGDNPL
+497 
-508 GVVTDIIGGVTGGI
+508 
-522 IGGGTSPISPVI
+522 
-534 DVVQGGIDILQGVES
+534 QGGIDILQGVES

-634 VTEIIGGVTGTIGGV
+634 VTEIIGGLTGTIGGV
-649 TGGDSP
+649 TGGDSS

-663 GGLTGSVGG
+663 GGLTGSAGG
-672 DSPLGV
+672 DS
-678 VTDLL
+678 
-683 GGLTGSVGGDSPLGV
+683 SLGV

-744 LGGLTGGSLLG
+744 LGGLTGGNLLG
-755 GVTSTVSSVTNTTH
+755 GVTSTVSNVTNTTH